1 MKEKK
6 QRGKK
11 TGKKAKSEER
21 QTWERKATGWPPQ
34 QQVIP
39 PKMASNFNDIV
50 KQGYVR
56 MRSRKLGVSYCI
68 FILTDVFF

>member
-1 MKEKK
+1 MDFLWKRRNKGGENWK
-6 QRGKK
+6 
-11 TGKKAKSEER
+11 KSEER
-21 QTWERKATGWPPQ
+21 QTWEMKATGWHPQ
-34 QQVIP
+34 QQVIHP

-68 FILTDVFF
+68 FILKTV